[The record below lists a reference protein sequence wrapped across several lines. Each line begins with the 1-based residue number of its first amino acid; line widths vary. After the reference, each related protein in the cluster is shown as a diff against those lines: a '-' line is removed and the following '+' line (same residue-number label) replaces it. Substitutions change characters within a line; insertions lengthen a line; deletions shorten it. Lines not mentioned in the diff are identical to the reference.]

1 MQEVDLIVIG
11 SGQGGVPLAVDQAE
25 QGKQVVI
32 FEKGSWG
39 GSCINYGCTP
49 SKAFLASAHAAQQV
63 SAAGQLGVK
72 ADPQVQFSEIMD
84 RVRGIIESWSE
95 GVEGRLAHE
104 NLTRVEAAAA
114 FQESRVVS
122 GGGETYRAEKVV
134 INTGKSPF
142 IPPVEGLE
150 DVPYLTYETFWDLA
164 EQPETMLILGGGYT
178 GVELGQAVARL
189 GTEVHIF
196 ERNGRLVHREEE
208 AVSEV
213 LAEALRE
220 DGAVLHFHTS
230 AARVEQRGGAV
241 RLETGDGEVFRGD
254 ALLVA
259 TGRKPNTRALKVDAG
274 GVKLDD
280 RGHIKVD
287 GRLQTT
293 AEGVYAIGDVT
304 GQPAFTHVS
313 WEDYRRLS
321 SIFEGGSRTKGDRV
335 LAYAFFTDPQV
346 GRVGLTA
353 EQAGQAGLSPRTET
367 LPLDQ
372 VARALEVGKTRGF
385 YRMVVDQETDR
396 ILGATLV
403 GPEAAELV
411 HILVA
416 HINHDGTWQD
426 LHQSMHIHPAYA
438 EALPTLAGTFNSE

>member
-1 MQEVDLIVIG
+1 MQEVDLVVIG

-63 SAAGQLGVK
+63 SAADQLGIK
-72 ADPQVQFSEIMD
+72 ADPQVQFPEIMD

-95 GVEGRLAHE
+95 GVEGRLANE

-114 FQESRVVS
+114 FQEPGVVA
-122 GGGETYRAEKVV
+122 GGGETYRAEQVV
-134 INTGKSPF
+134 VNTGKSPF
-142 IPPVEGLE
+142 IPPIDGLE
-150 DVPYLTYETFWDLA
+150 DVPYLTYETFWELE
-164 EQPETMLILGGGYT
+164 EQPDQVLILGGGYT
-178 GVELGQAVARL
+178 GVELGQGLARL

-196 ERNGRLVHREEE
+196 ERNGRLVHREEGD
-208 AVSEV
+208 VSQV

-220 DGAVLHFHTS
+220 DGAALHFHTS
-230 AARVEQRGGAV
+230 AARVEEHGGAV
-241 RLETGDGEVFRGD
+241 RLETEDGEVFRGD

-259 TGRKPNTRALKVDAG
+259 TGRKPNTRELKPEAG
-274 GVKLDD
+274 GVELDD
-280 RGHIKVD
+280 RGHIQVD
-287 GRLQTT
+287 GHFQTT

-321 SIFEGGSRTKGDRV
+321 GIFAGENRTRGDRV

-353 EQAGQAGLSPRTET
+353 EQAGQSGLSPRTET

-372 VARALEVGKTRGF
+372 VARALEIGKTRGF

-426 LHQSMHIHPAYA
+426 LHQSMHIHPAFA
-438 EALPTLAGTFNSE
+438 EALPTLAGKFQSS